1 MAQELLRG
9 SHPPHSVRHQIIPS
23 YELKPLVQ
31 KAFALVTLVM
41 VPIEPAVR
49 VPVPAILYAKVHPKQ
64 MPTAAGVLSE
74 QRAGPSG
81 VSWWHDACAKTQG
94 HHGPPQ
100 GGCRQVRARPT
111 GQGLWCNSTTDSGT
125 QSHLPGGH
133 CRGGGMRSSLQAL
146 GGTPTRPHYVSS

>member
-1 MAQELLRG
+1 MLIKLKA
-9 SHPPHSVRHQIIPS
+9 SVQ
-23 YELKPLVQ
+23 VT
-31 KAFALVTLVM
+31 ALAGYFPTAV
-41 VPIEPAVR
+41 PAVVMEE
-49 VPVPAILYAKVHPKQ
+49 VPLRHEGIDNEVLSKG

-100 GGCRQVRARPT
+100 GGCRQVRARST